1 MLEIYAIKKKYN
13 KNIKIKKKSFKNY
26 DMKKFSEKNISLY
39 KIPYTKKNNN
49 KKSLLYIKKLISY
62 D

>member
-1 MLEIYAIKKKYN
+1 
-13 KNIKIKKKSFKNY
+13 
-26 DMKKFSEKNISLY
+26 MKKFSEKNISLY
-39 KIPYTKKNNN
+39 KIPYTKKKKNNN

>member
-1 MLEIYAIKKKYN
+1 
-13 KNIKIKKKSFKNY
+13 
-26 DMKKFSEKNISLY
+26 MKKFSEKNISLY
-39 KIPYTKKNNN
+39 KIPYTKKKNNN

>member
-39 KIPYTKKNNN
+39 KIPYTKK
-49 KKSLLYIKKLISY
+49 KKTIIRNPYYILKN
-62 D
+62 